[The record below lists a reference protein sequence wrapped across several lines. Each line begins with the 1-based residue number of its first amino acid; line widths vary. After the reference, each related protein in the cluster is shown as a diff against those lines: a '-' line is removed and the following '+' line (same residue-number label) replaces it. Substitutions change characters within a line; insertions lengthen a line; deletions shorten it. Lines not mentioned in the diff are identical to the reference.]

1 MTGKLCVLG
10 VALLG
15 CAALEA
21 MAGAT
26 QSSDDASTS
35 YKGLEITAKG
45 VERAR
50 RVSLQDCPPGAN
62 RVRGVIRPSED
73 TEFATVQIDVKVLP
87 SFEPVELAKPLLYD
101 DDGNEYKTA
110 QSFRDV
116 DSVPAY
122 TCNFSFRVP
131 KGTKVTRFAI
141 GEASFDISAL
151 EK

>member
-1 MTGKLCVLG
+1 MTMKLCLLG

-15 CAALEA
+15 CAAIDA

-26 QSSDDASTS
+26 QSSGDASAS

-45 VERAR
+45 VERAT
-50 RVSLQDCPPGAN
+50 RVNLQDCPPGEN

-73 TEFATVQIDVKVLP
+73 TEFATVQINVEVLP

-101 DDGNEYKTA
+101 DNGNEYKTA

-116 DSVPAY
+116 DSMPAY

-131 KGTKVTRFAI
+131 KGTKVTRFAV